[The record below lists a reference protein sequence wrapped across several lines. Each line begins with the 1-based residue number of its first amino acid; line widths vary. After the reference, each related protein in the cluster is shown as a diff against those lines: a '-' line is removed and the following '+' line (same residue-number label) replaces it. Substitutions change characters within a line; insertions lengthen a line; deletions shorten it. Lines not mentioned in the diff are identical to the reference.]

1 MNILERAFKV
11 KDTHQRDVCSF
22 RKSYQTQTEEITS
35 TADLRMIFEYQAL
48 LRVRFTANRSD
59 YDRALQ
65 NAKMQMQDYV
75 YSEVLLGLREIESC
89 VYDGDAMATMERI
102 RSLRSLIMEID

>member
-11 KDTHQRDVCSF
+11 KDTHERSVSSF
-22 RKSYQTQTEEITS
+22 RKSYQTQIEQIKQTHDQRS
-35 TADLRMIFEYQAL
+35 VYEYKAL
-48 LRVRFTANRSD
+48 IRVRFTANSAD
-59 YDRALQ
+59 YGLALQ

-89 VYDGDAMATMERI
+89 VYDGDAMAAMERI
-102 RSLRSLIMEID
+102 GALRSLIRDID